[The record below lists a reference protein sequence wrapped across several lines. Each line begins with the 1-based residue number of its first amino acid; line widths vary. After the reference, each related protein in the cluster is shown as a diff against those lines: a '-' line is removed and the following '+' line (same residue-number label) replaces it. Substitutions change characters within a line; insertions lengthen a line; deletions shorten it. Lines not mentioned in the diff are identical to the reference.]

1 MGLRVHSVEFDEL
14 TSDPGSPVEG
24 QLWYNTTDSRFKVY
38 RNGSIE
44 VLIDK
49 DELDNHVNST
59 TNPHTVTLEQ
69 ARTAGNALSGTIDM
83 GTNKI
88 TNMGQPTAS
97 GDAAEF
103 QWVLDQIKSKIQ
115 GLDWQES
122 VLDKDLTAP
131 PGSPATGDRYIIA
144 AGATGAWATHDGEIT
159 EWNGTAW
166 EFIDPNEGYAT
177 RVEDENRIYIHDGA
191 AWGPFEA
198 GLDHGALTGKL
209 DDDHTQYL
217 LVNGTRAMGAALD
230 MGAFA
235 ITNVGNVDG
244 VDVSDHASRHI
255 DGGSDVVDGDK
266 LEVTWTGHTNYT
278 PSTSPTEVDASDQLT
293 AHLAGI
299 DAALGGMGGA
309 LGHKAGRVLNASFAG
324 NPKKATVTFS
334 SAFADANYAVTATG
348 VTTNDKQFALSI
360 ESQVAGSFVINAG
373 ANSIANLTQVNW
385 IAMKDGESA

>member
-1 MGLRVHSVEFDEL
+1 MGLRVLSVEFDEL
-14 TSDPGSPVEG
+14 TADPGSPVEG
-24 QLWYNTTDSRFKVY
+24 QLWYNTTESRFKVY

-44 VLIDK
+44 SLVDL
-49 DELDNHVNST
+49 DELTAHTGDSA
-59 TNPHTVTLEQ
+59 NPHTTTLEQ
-69 ARTAGNALSGTIDM
+69 ARTAGNAVTGTIAM
-83 GTNKI
+83 GSNKI
-88 TNMGQPTAS
+88 TGLAQPSAA
-97 GDAAEF
+97 GDAAEY
-103 QWVLDQIKSKIQ
+103 QWVADQIKSKIQ

-122 VLDKDLTAP
+122 VLDQDLTAP

-191 AWGPFEA
+191 TWGPFEA
-198 GLDHGALTGKL
+198 GLDHGALTGKG

-244 VDVSDHASRHI
+244 VDVSGHAARHI
-255 DGGSDVVDGDK
+255 DGGADVIDGDK
-266 LEVTWTGHTNYT
+266 LEVTWTGHSNYT
-278 PSTSPTEVDASDQLT
+278 PSTSPTEVDATDQLT

-299 DAALGGMGGA
+299 DTALASAGA
-309 LGHKAGRVLNASFAG
+309 GLVHKAGRVLNASFAG

-348 VTTNDKQFALSI
+348 VTTNNKQYPI
-360 ESQVAGSFVINAG
+360 TVESQVAGSFVISAG
-373 ANSIANLTQVNW
+373 TNNIADLTQVNW
-385 IAMKDGESA
+385 VAMKDGESA